1 MMTFCL
7 KTMFHFF
14 FLFSVIKR
22 CEFKSTTSTDYFLVP
37 GHPRSFIPKGTELT
51 ILGQMSN
58 GRWRCFVELPK
69 NKFTVLTNGNHWET
83 SSEVE
88 SISSFDIS
96 EEGAI
101 LNSSSKTET
110 FVGSVPSSL
119 LVELS
124 LPSVSKLKYEDGTPI
139 ASPGDT
145 PQLSPFPSPPHSPYS
160 RHKNNR
166 DSLPNNKRSSL
177 RRSIA
182 SENLSEQD
190 IWEQFCIPSPPSS
203 PATSRSTTPS
213 LSRSNSS
220 GASLEN
226 IDFDHTTEHEK
237 RYADASKG
245 NEQMESGNMGS
256 EEIGN
261 KDYSQVALRRRKED
275 SEGRNTLNVKSH
287 REAILMSDDVPET
300 YIGSDSEDDRM
311 VTVIDEVPPH
321 EAEEALRAE
330 KETVKM
336 RVKKITP
343 QREFGESRSSVL
355 DENTHENVPISFS
368 CT

>member
-1 MMTFCL
+1 M
-7 KTMFHFF
+7 
-14 FLFSVIKR
+14 IKR

-37 GHPRSFIPKGTELT
+37 GYPRSFIPKGTELT
-51 ILGQMSN
+51 ILGQMFN

-69 NKFTVLTNGNHWET
+69 NKFTVLADGNHWET

-110 FVGSVPSSL
+110 FIGSVPSSL

-160 RHKNNR
+160 RHKSNR

-226 IDFDHTTEHEK
+226 VDFDHTNQHEK
-237 RYADASKG
+237 RYADANIGK
-245 NEQMESGNMGS
+245 EQMESENMEN

-275 SEGRNTLNVKSH
+275 SEGRNALNVKSH
-287 REAILMSDDVPET
+287 REAILMNDDVPET

-311 VTVIDEVPPH
+311 VTVIDEVPSH
-321 EAEEALRAE
+321 EAKEALRAV

-336 RVKKITP
+336 RVKKNTP
-343 QREFGESRSSVL
+343 QREFGESIISVL
-355 DENTHENVPISFS
+355 EENTRRNVPISFS